1 MFKIERYLS
10 KVSNLIHSR
19 CTFEEW
25 DFTINYFFCINSFI
39 GNNIKK
45 KLFQRKFIRFSH
57 FLHKTTNNDLKPH
70 TMFIICNICYV
81 NFSKS
86 PKYKT
91 LQSIVLLY
99 PKFSY
104 QWKERAPLMNINKP
118 YRWQHVS
125 YSILYIYVFYYTN
138 RVDLYYSTLEWEV
151 WFSFNMGRNKFCL
164 YMGIFVHI

>member
-1 MFKIERYLS
+1 MG
-10 KVSNLIHSR
+10 
-19 CTFEEW
+19 
-25 DFTINYFFCINSFI
+25 FTINYFFFCINSFI
-39 GNNIKK
+39 GNKIKK
-45 KLFQRKFIRFSH
+45 RNFSFDNNFIFKENLFFSH
-57 FLHKTTNNDLKPH
+57 FLHKTKRLKTNH

-104 QWKERAPLMNINKP
+104 QLKERAPLMNINKP

-125 YSILYIYVFYYTN
+125 YSILYIYVFYNTN
-138 RVDLYYSTLEWEV
+138 RADLFTHWNEKSDSPPQRGED
-151 WFSFNMGRNKFCL
+151 KFCL
-164 YMGIFVHI
+164 YGDFRSYTQLCVFYI